1 MPSGD
6 VRRQIAAAG
15 LAVQFLTRVPLP
27 VAYSPEALA
36 HAPRYFPLAGGLV
49 GAMAA
54 SVFWALSQPLGVGV
68 AALLAIAAAS
78 VLTGG
83 LHEDGLADLFDG
95 LGGGRS
101 AERALEIMRD
111 SRIGSYGVLAL
122 LLVVAL
128 QVALLVQLGPMLGAA
143 ALLAGHVVS
152 RASMALAL
160 STGRYVRSEGAGSG
174 MAGPQ
179 GSVGAAIMVGLGALG
194 LCALPGLAVVPALA
208 GVTVAHVLLRAWYGA
223 RLGGVTGDCLGAQQ
237 QIGHVGLL
245 LGVALWQGAA

>member
-6 VRRQIAAAG
+6 LGRQIAAAG
-15 LAVQFLTRVPLP
+15 LAVQFLTRLPLP
-27 VAYSPEALA
+27 VRYSPEALA

-49 GAMAA
+49 GAVAA
-54 SVFWALSQPLGVGV
+54 GVFWALSAPLGGSV
-68 AALLAIAAAS
+68 AALLAIAAAGL
-78 VLTGG
+78 LTGG

-122 LLVVAL
+122 LLVVGL
-128 QVALLVQLGPMLGAA
+128 QVALLVRLGPILGAA
-143 ALLAGHVVS
+143 GLFAGHVVS
-152 RASMALAL
+152 RASMAVAL
-160 STGRYVRSEGAGSG
+160 TAGRYLRADGAGSG

-179 GSVGAAIMVGLGALG
+179 GSVGIAVMVGLAALG
-194 LCALPGLAVVPALA
+194 LLALPGAAVLPALA
-208 GVTVAHVLLRAWYGA
+208 GVVVAHLVLRAWYGA
-223 RLGGVTGDCLGAQQ
+223 RLGGATGDCLGAQQ

-245 LGVALWQGAA
+245 LGVAIWQGAA